1 MRVQKPVFM
10 LLVPA
15 MLLML
20 AFPFLASGKT
30 MGLMAAEPAKAAVN
44 EAKKHK
50 KTAGI
55 KKIPDQYA
63 LDKKLDLTNEE
74 KDLLARLVH
83 AEAKGE
89 PFKGKVAVAEVVLNR
104 MEDEKFPDTVKG
116 VIYEKRQFDPVAN
129 GEINKPAGSEAKK
142 AVDEAL
148 SPKEKVTDALFFY
161 NPETAGD
168 KWIKTRPVI
177 GKIGRHAFTS

>member
-30 MGLMAAEPAKAAVN
+30 LILMPVKPAKAAAK
-44 EAKKHK
+44 EAIKHK
-50 KTAGI
+50 STVGI
-55 KKIPDQYA
+55 KNIPDQYG
-63 LDKKLDLTNEE
+63 LSKEHELTKED

-116 VIYEKRQFDPVAN
+116 VIYEKRQFDPVSN

-148 SPKEKVTDALFFY
+148 SPEKKVTDALFFY

-177 GKIGRHAFTS
+177 RKIGNHAFTS